1 MFENSD
7 LIAVNKPS
15 GWLSIPD
22 RHDAEIPSI
31 RNWLEK
37 KYPDVFVIHRIDRD
51 TSGLL
56 LFAKNEQSHK
66 YYNQLF
72 EQRLVKKIYMGLV
85 AGTLT
90 EAEGTISQPIE
101 QHPSVPG
108 KMRIGRNGKPSI
120 THFHVLEKFRGYT
133 LVEFNLET
141 GRTHQIRVH
150 MQNMGHALVCDAVYG
165 MADPILLSNLKKKFK
180 LSKEVESERPLLDR
194 LALHAHRIELK
205 AQDGMLIQI
214 EAPLSKDL
222 EVALIQLRKF
232 AKT

>member
-37 KYPDVFVIHRIDRD
+37 KYPEVFVIHRIDRE

-56 LFAKNEQSHK
+56 LFAKNEKAHK

-72 EQRLVKKIYMGLV
+72 EQRLVKKIYTGLV
-85 AGTLT
+85 AGSIT
-90 EAEGTISQPIE
+90 EEEGTISRPIE
-101 QHPSVPG
+101 QHPSFPG

-120 THFHVLEKFRGYT
+120 THFQVLEKFRGYT

-150 MQNMGHALVCDAVYG
+150 MQNMGHPLVCDAMYG
-165 MADPILLSNLKKKFK
+165 MADPVMLSNIKMKFK

-194 LALHAHRIELK
+194 LALHAYSIELK
-205 AQDGMLIQI
+205 DQDGFPLKI

-232 AKT
+232 ARA

>member
-1 MFENSD
+1 MYQDSN

-37 KYPDVFVIHRIDRD
+37 KFDEVFVIHRIDRD
-51 TSGLL
+51 TSGLI
-56 LFAKNEQSHK
+56 LFAKNENTHR

-72 EQRLVKKIYMGLV
+72 EQRMVKKIYMGLV
-85 AGTLT
+85 AGAFT
-90 EAEGTISQPIE
+90 EEEGTISQPIE
-101 QHPSVPG
+101 QHPSIPG
-108 KMRIGRNGKPSI
+108 KMRVGRNGKPSI
-120 THFHVLEKFRGYT
+120 THFKVLERFRGYT

-150 MQNMGHALVCDAVYG
+150 MQNMGHPLVCDGLYG
-165 MADPILLSNLKKKFK
+165 MKDPVLLSNIKKKFK
-180 LSKEVESERPLLDR
+180 LSKEVETERPLLDR
-194 LALHAHRIELK
+194 LALHASSIEMKSLDGTPLK
-205 AQDGMLIQI
+205 IDAT
-214 EAPLSKDL
+214 LSKDL

-232 AKT
+232 AKH

>member
-37 KYPDVFVIHRIDRD
+37 KYPDVFVNHRIDRD

-72 EQRLVKKIYMGLV
+72 EQRLVKKFYIGLV
-85 AGTLT
+85 AGSLNV
-90 EAEGTISQPIE
+90 AEGTISQPIE
-101 QHPSVPG
+101 QHPTIPG
-108 KMRIGRNGKPSI
+108 KMRIGRNGKASI
-120 THFHVLEKFRGYT
+120 THFQVLEKFRGYT

-205 AQDGMLIQI
+205 GQDGVPIQL